1 MEDDLPDQSEKLFQ
15 LPVNLE
21 EHHPATGHNDRVSS
35 NKKLPTALPDL
46 QQFPE
51 TGTVGGNFRLLKC
64 AEMLSTLKSSWRGRR
79 LAKAKAKVF
88 IFTSRPF
95 QPKAG
100 LPGHITTLQGP
111 L

>member
-1 MEDDLPDQSEKLFQ
+1 
-15 LPVNLE
+15 V
-21 EHHPATGHNDRVSS
+21 
-35 NKKLPTALPDL
+35 LPDL

-51 TGTVGGNFRLLKC
+51 TGTVGGNFLLLKC
-64 AEMLSTLKSSWRGRR
+64 AGMLSALKSSWRGRR
-79 LAKAKAKVF
+79 LAKAKVF